1 MQSKITK
8 HAKGEDHITE
18 NQDPQ
23 MIQILKLWKKD
34 FEMSMINKEK
44 KKEKDEQ
51 NRKMQNSPE
60 PWNLCYLKIEK
71 IQKWKCNF

>member
-44 KKEKDEQ
+44 K
-51 NRKMQNSPE
+51 RKKMN
-60 PWNLCYLKIEK
+60 KIERCK
-71 IQKWKCNF
+71 IHQSLEIYAI